1 MLIGE
6 YSTVLGEKNRIGIP
20 KKLRDSLTGKVYL
33 TRGYEQCLIMVDTKR
48 WEDLIEEINKSP
60 LLSLNV
66 RDTKRFIV
74 GGAVEIEY
82 DSLGRFVIPESLK
95 AFANI
100 NQKII
105 FLGVGEW
112 VEVWSEERW
121 LDKLSNL
128 TNNVADLA
136 ERLSKNDT

>member
-1 MLIGE
+1 
-6 YSTVLGEKNRIGIP
+6 
-20 KKLRDSLTGKVYL
+20 
-33 TRGYEQCLIMVDTKR
+33 MVDTQR
-48 WEDLIEEINKSP
+48 WESLIEEINKSP
-60 LLSLNV
+60 LLSLSV

-82 DSLGRFVIPESLK
+82 DSLGRFVIPEGLK
-95 AFANI
+95 TFANI
-100 NQKII
+100 NQKIV

-112 VEVWSEERW
+112 VEIWGEERW

-136 ERLSKNDT
+136 ERLSTK

>member
-6 YSTVLGEKNRIGIP
+6 YSTAIGDKNRISIP
-20 KKLRDSLTGKVYL
+20 KKLRDSFAGKVFL
-33 TRGYEQCLIMVDTKR
+33 TRGYEQCLIMVDTQR
-48 WEDLIEEINKSP
+48 WESLIEEINKSP
-60 LLSLNV
+60 LLSLSV

-82 DSLGRFVIPESLK
+82 DSLGRFVIPEGLK

-100 NQKII
+100 NQKIV

-112 VEVWSEERW
+112 VEIWGEERW
-121 LDKLSNL
+121 FDKLSNL

-136 ERLSKNDT
+136 ERLSTK

>member
-6 YSTVLGEKNRIGIP
+6 YSTVIGDKNRVAIP
-20 KKLRDSLTGKVYL
+20 KKLRESFAGKVFV
-33 TRGYEQCLIMVDTKR
+33 TRGYEQCLIMVDVQR
-48 WEDLIEEINKSP
+48 WDSLIQEINKSP
-60 LLSLNV
+60 LLSLGV

-82 DSLGRFVIPESLK
+82 DSLGRFVMPESLK
-95 AFANI
+95 TFATI
-100 NQKII
+100 NQKIV

-112 VEVWSEERW
+112 VEIWSEEKW
-121 LDKLSNL
+121 LAKLESL

-136 ERLSKNDT
+136 ERLNTK